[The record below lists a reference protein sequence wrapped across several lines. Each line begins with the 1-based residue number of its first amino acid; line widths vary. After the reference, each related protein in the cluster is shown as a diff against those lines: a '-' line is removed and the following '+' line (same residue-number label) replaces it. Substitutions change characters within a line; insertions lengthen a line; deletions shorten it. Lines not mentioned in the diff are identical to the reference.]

1 MTSTNTKTP
10 KVRVRTEEQ
19 PATTLTP
26 SAEAVAQAAATFV
39 VHDERG
45 RAITIK
51 KPGVL
56 AQFRLVQAVGPDTAK
71 NQVYMGMVMPII
83 FVTAIDGDPV
93 YPPANFR
100 EVEALIQRLDDDGM
114 EVVMA
119 EVSKRFG
126 KPDPDADKE
135 AVKN

>member
-1 MTSTNTKTP
+1 MTTTKTP
-10 KVRVRTEEQ
+10 KVRIRTEEQ
-19 PATTLTP
+19 PAAAIPP
-26 SAEAVAQAAATFV
+26 SAEVVAQAAATFTV
-39 VHDERG
+39 TDERG
-45 RAITIK
+45 RVITLK

-83 FVTAIDGDPV
+83 FVSAIDGDPV
-93 YPPANFR
+93 FPPSNFR

-114 EVVMA
+114 EAVMT
-119 EVSKRFG
+119 EVGKRFG